1 MSIFRSRPL
10 RALGYLSMAVFPL
23 FCLLVLD
30 YMNYRN
36 LDRLLQHCELQPG
49 PVRFEIVVIYLVF
62 LFFWAL
68 LRRSALTVGVMGGL
82 SFLFAYIN
90 YTKVAVNGDNFF
102 PQDMMMAGSAGE
114 LTSFISG
121 GLPKWF
127 WLGLAALVCWTIFLA
142 LTAADLPRGWFYRL
156 SAASLVLVLVWSFCA
171 NRERTKTML
180 ARFDMSTYDTA
191 LQRSNY
197 SANGFVGGFAL
208 NVLTIRIEPPEGYTQ
223 ETMQHLLEL
232 YQPVPASGQ
241 EEFDVIVILSE
252 SFFDARILPGVEF
265 SQNPLERYD
274 ELLER
279 PNCYSGT
286 LYTTASGGG
295 TVRPEFGMLTGLTTD
310 YLPDVT
316 TPYWFVNEEVPSYVS
331 ICKDA
336 GYDTLAIH
344 PYDRTFYAR
353 NQAYPYLGFDRFLDM
368 EDLSQLVTA
377 EYKRDY
383 ITDQSTLKLM
393 EKCLDEAEA
402 PTFMFVITMQNHQ
415 PYNAMDPADIQIKVT
430 SPDLSEPALTA
441 LTTYTQGLYDADQ
454 MLGELADYIDQ
465 RERPTVVVFFGD
477 HLPTLGSNYLAYR
490 ESGLFDPTDGLTP
503 EELEQVYST
512 PYVIYSNREL
522 EFDFF
527 NQNRDNPISDYN
539 MLNAVYRAVGLPRTP
554 YMEMLADFY
563 RDYPY
568 YNVRLEI
575 PVHSTRENFLKAM
588 ELVTYDRVLGHRWS
602 K

>member
-1 MSIFRSRPL
+1 MSQP
-10 RALGYLSMAVFPL
+10 P
-23 FCLLVLD
+23 
-30 YMNYRN
+30 
-36 LDRLLQHCELQPG
+36 HCSLAGDDFSIEDLAAFTPAAY
-49 PVRFEIVVIYLVF
+49 VR
-62 LFFWAL
+62 
-68 LRRSALTVGVMGGL
+68 
-82 SFLFAYIN
+82 
-90 YTKVAVNGDNFF
+90 DN
-102 PQDMMMAGSAGE
+102 M
-114 LTSFISG
+114 
-121 GLPKWF
+121 
-127 WLGLAALVCWTIFLA
+127 LGLAALVCWTIFLA
-142 LTAADLPRGWFYRL
+142 LTKADLPRGWFYRL

-208 NVLTIRIEPPEGYTQ
+208 NVLTMRIEPPEGYTQ

-527 NQNRDNPISDYN
+527 KQNRDNPISDYN

>member
-208 NVLTIRIEPPEGYTQ
+208 NVLTMRIEPPEGYTQ

-316 TPYWFVNEEVPSYVS
+316 TPDWFVNEEVPSYVS

>member
-10 RALGYLSMAVFPL
+10 RALGYLSLAVFPL

-30 YMNYRN
+30 YMNYRS
-36 LDRLLQHCELQPG
+36 LARLRLHWELQPG
-49 PVRFEIVVIYLVF
+49 PLCFEIVVIYLIF

-68 LRRSALTVGVMGGL
+68 CRRGALAAGVMGGL

-90 YTKVAVNGDNFF
+90 YTKVAVNGDNFY

-121 GLPKWF
+121 ALPKWF
-127 WLGLAALVCWTIFLA
+127 WLGLAAFVLWIIFLA
-142 LTAADLPRGWFYRL
+142 LTRPDLPRGWFYRL
-156 SAASLVLVLVWSFCA
+156 SAAALVAVLVWSFCA
-171 NRERTKTML
+171 NRERTKNML
-180 ARFDMSTYDTA
+180 ARFNMSTYDTA

-197 SANGFVGGFAL
+197 NANGFVGGFAL
-208 NVLTIRIEPPEGYTQ
+208 NVLTMRIEPPEGYTRENM
-223 ETMQHLLEL
+223 ETLLDL
-232 YQPVPASGQ
+232 YKPVPASS
-241 EEFDVIVILSE
+241 EEQFDVIVILSE

-265 SQNPLERYD
+265 SQNPLEHYD
-274 ELLER
+274 ALLER

-316 TPYWFVNEEVPSYVS
+316 TPYWFVDEEVPSYVS
-331 ICKDA
+331 ICKEL

-368 EDLSQLVTA
+368 EDLPQLVTA

-383 ITDQSTLKLM
+383 ITDHSTLLLM
-393 EKCLDEAEA
+393 EKCLDEAEN

-415 PYNAMDPADIQIKVT
+415 PYNAMDPADIQVEVT

-441 LTTYTQGLYDADQ
+441 LTTYTQGLYDADR
-454 MLGELADYIDQ
+454 MLGDLADYIDR
-465 RERPTVVVFFGD
+465 RERPTIAVFFGD

-490 ESGLFDPTDGLTP
+490 ESGLFDQTDGLTP

-527 NQNRDNPISDYN
+527 GQNKNNPISDYN
-539 MLNAVYRAVGLPRTP
+539 VLNAVYRAVGLPRTP

-575 PVHSTRENFLKAM
+575 PVHSTREPFLKAM
-588 ELVTYDRVLGHRWS
+588 ELVTYDRILGRRWS

>member
-1 MSIFRSRPL
+1 MSIFRSRPF
-10 RALGYLSMAVFPL
+10 RVLGYLSLAVFPL
-23 FCLLVLD
+23 FCLVVLD
-30 YMNYRN
+30 YMNYRGFA
-36 LDRLLQHCELQPG
+36 RLRLHWELQPG
-49 PVRFEIVVIYLVF
+49 PVCFEIAVIYLVF

-68 LRRSALTVGVMGGL
+68 CRRGALTVGMMGGL

-90 YTKVAVNGDNFF
+90 YTKVAVNGDNFY
-102 PQDMMMAGSAGE
+102 PQDMMMVGSAGE
-114 LTSFISG
+114 LASFISG
-121 GLPKWF
+121 GLPKLF
-127 WLGLAALVCWTIFLA
+127 WLGLAALAVWTVFLA
-142 LTAADLPRGWFYRL
+142 LTRADLPRGWFCRL
-156 SAASLVLVLVWSFCA
+156 SAAALVLVLAWSFCA
-171 NRERTKTML
+171 NRERTKAML
-180 ARFDMSTYDTA
+180 ARFQMSTYDTA

-197 SANGFVGGFAL
+197 NANGFVGGFAL
-208 NVLTIRIEPPEGYTQ
+208 NVLTMRIEPPEGYTRENLQ
-223 ETMQHLLEL
+223 ALLSPYET
-232 YQPVPASGQ
+232 VSASGGEQ
-241 EEFDVIVILSE
+241 FDVIVVLSE

-274 ELLER
+274 ELLQR

-295 TVRPEFGMLTGLTTD
+295 TVRPEFAMLTGLTTD

-316 TPYWFVNEEVPSYVS
+316 TPYWFVDEEVPSYVS
-331 ICKDA
+331 VCRDA

-368 EDLSQLVTA
+368 EDLPQLVTA

-383 ITDQSTLKLM
+383 ITDRSTLLLM
-393 EKCLDEAEA
+393 EKCLDEAER
-402 PTFMFVITMQNHQ
+402 PTFLFTITMQNHQ
-415 PYNAMDPADIQIKVT
+415 PYNAMDPAEIQVQVS

-441 LTTYTQGLYDADQ
+441 LTTYTQGLYDADK
-454 MLGELADYIDQ
+454 MLGELADYVDQ
-465 RERPTVVVFFGD
+465 RERPTVFVFFGD
-477 HLPTLGSNYLAYR
+477 HLPTLGSSYLAYR
-490 ESGLFDPTDGLTP
+490 ESGLFDNTDGFTP

-527 NQNRDNPISDYN
+527 AQKQDNPISDYN
-539 MLNAVYRAVGLPRTP
+539 VLNAVFRAVGLPRTS
-554 YMEMLADFY
+554 YMELLADFY
-563 RDYPY
+563 RDCPY

-575 PVHSTRENFLKAM
+575 PADAARENFLKAM
-588 ELVTYDRVLGHRWS
+588 ELVTYDRVLGRRWS

>member
-142 LTAADLPRGWFYRL
+142 LTKADLPRGWFYRL

-208 NVLTIRIEPPEGYTQ
+208 NVLTMRIEPPEGYTQ

-430 SPDLSEPALTA
+430 SPDLS
-441 LTTYTQGLYDADQ
+441 
-454 MLGELADYIDQ
+454 
-465 RERPTVVVFFGD
+465 
-477 HLPTLGSNYLAYR
+477 
-490 ESGLFDPTDGLTP
+490 
-503 EELEQVYST
+503 
-512 PYVIYSNREL
+512 
-522 EFDFF
+522 
-527 NQNRDNPISDYN
+527 
-539 MLNAVYRAVGLPRTP
+539 
-554 YMEMLADFY
+554 
-563 RDYPY
+563 
-568 YNVRLEI
+568 
-575 PVHSTRENFLKAM
+575 
-588 ELVTYDRVLGHRWS
+588 
-602 K
+602 